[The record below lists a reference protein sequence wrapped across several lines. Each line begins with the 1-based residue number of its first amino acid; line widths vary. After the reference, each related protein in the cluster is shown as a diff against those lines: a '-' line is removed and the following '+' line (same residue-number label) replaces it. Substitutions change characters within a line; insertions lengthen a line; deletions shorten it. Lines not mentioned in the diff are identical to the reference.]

1 MPHLKVQDWSIWA
14 LNTRRMMRKAMQYF
28 TKLSS
33 ITQLLR
39 LGINFRA
46 KYNCTRGEGKSTM
59 QSFKQ
64 QFGQAIRINTFSFC
78 KYIIRTLR
86 TTTAQHFVFIS
97 WANILLHGPTAEFWI
112 DQVYLYCLLED
123 QSTRV
128 AIVNARCYQR
138 SFSSVQSF

>member
-1 MPHLKVQDWSIWA
+1 M
-14 LNTRRMMRKAMQYF
+14 NTWRTMRKTMQYF
-28 TKLSS
+28 KKLSN

-39 LGINFRA
+39 LGMNFRA

-64 QFGQAIRINTFSFC
+64 QFGQVTGINTFSFC
-78 KYIIRTLR
+78 KYIIGTLR
-86 TTTAQHFVFIS
+86 TTATQHFVFIS
-97 WANILLHGPTAEFWI
+97 WANIVLHESTAEFGI
-112 DQVYLYCLLED
+112 NQVYLYCLLED

-128 AIVNARCYQR
+128 AIVNPRCYPR